1 MSLDIS
7 LIADKLNE
15 DAKRKE
21 RAQNQDQAPDMN
33 QWISIFFLPLSFS
46 LRLYYYCYCYH
57 CYHCCYF
64 DMINK
69 LS

>member
-57 CYHCCYF
+57 CCHCCYF